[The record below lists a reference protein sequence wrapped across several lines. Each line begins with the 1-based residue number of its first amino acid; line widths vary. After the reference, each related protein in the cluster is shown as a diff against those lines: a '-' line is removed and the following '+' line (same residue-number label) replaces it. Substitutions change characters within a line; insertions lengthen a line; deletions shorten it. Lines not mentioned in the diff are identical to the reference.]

1 MVFAAA
7 IRSPARWTHLAA
19 LPLSRIAKYA
29 FSSHHSRDLYCLRD
43 QRKHNLK
50 PLRYSIEAN
59 MQNKLSKAARAKR
72 QLSVPTPAEM
82 RLLQILWDRDEAT
95 VEDVVNAHPEKERPN
110 YKTTQTLLRIM
121 EQKGFITHESRGRVF
136 VFRPLV
142 PRKTIDYLSIQALV
156 SRNFHGSTSGLLIN
170 LLEASPIKKKQ
181 LDELEAYMREYRKR
195 YQLGDRE

>member
-1 MVFAAA
+1 M
-7 IRSPARWTHLAA
+7 
-19 LPLSRIAKYA
+19 
-29 FSSHHSRDLYCLRD
+29 
-43 QRKHNLK
+43 RKKLLK
-50 PLRYSIEAN
+50 VGRER
-59 MQNKLSKAARAKR
+59 Q

-82 RLLQILWDRDEAT
+82 RLLQVLWDREEAT
-95 VEDVVNAHPEKERPN
+95 VDDVVNAHPEKERPN

-142 PRKTIDYLSIQALV
+142 SRKTIDQLSIQALV
-156 SRNFHGSTSGLLIN
+156 SRNFRGSASGLLIN

-181 LDELEAYMREYRKR
+181 LDELEAYIREYRKR